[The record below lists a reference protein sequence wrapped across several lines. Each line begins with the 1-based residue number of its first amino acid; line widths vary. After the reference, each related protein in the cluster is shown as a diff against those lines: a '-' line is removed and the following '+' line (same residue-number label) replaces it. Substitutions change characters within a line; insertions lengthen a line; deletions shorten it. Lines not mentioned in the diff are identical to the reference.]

1 MADGGTPTAPAWLAP
16 FVRAL
21 KPFLRDIRRA
31 AVTSDALL
39 TLDDV
44 CELIP
49 GRDGDVRAWV
59 QREVKALSGPTCR
72 LYRWKDVQEARVSPS
87 KQAPLPAPSQ
97 APPGFVYLIAAKK
110 RYKIG
115 YTAQEP
121 RARLRALQTGSPE
134 TLSLIG
140 WFRGSADDERA
151 LHVRWANLH
160 YRGEWFHAHAGIVED
175 FVALARGGS

>member
-59 QREVKALSGPTCR
+59 QREVKALSGPCGT
-72 LYRWKDVQEARVSPS
+72 LYRWRDV
-87 KQAPLPAPSQ
+87 
-97 APPGFVYLIAAKK
+97 
-110 RYKIG
+110 
-115 YTAQEP
+115 
-121 RARLRALQTGSPE
+121 LRALGAEDGQPAAPK
-134 TLSLIG
+134 
-140 WFRGSADDERA
+140 RKQAA
-151 LHVRWANLH
+151 L
-160 YRGEWFHAHAGIVED
+160 G
-175 FVALARGGS
+175 ALPYEAP